1 MPLECHVDG
10 GLDFLTP
17 VEIETGSGRLRVE
30 MPAGR
35 ASLPC
40 VGDDEPVLDPYEW
53 ILRDE
58 GDTKKT

>member
-17 VEIETGSGRLRVE
+17 VEIETGSGPLRVE

-35 ASLPC
+35 ASFPWFE
-40 VGDDEPVLDPYEW
+40 DDEPVLDPNGW